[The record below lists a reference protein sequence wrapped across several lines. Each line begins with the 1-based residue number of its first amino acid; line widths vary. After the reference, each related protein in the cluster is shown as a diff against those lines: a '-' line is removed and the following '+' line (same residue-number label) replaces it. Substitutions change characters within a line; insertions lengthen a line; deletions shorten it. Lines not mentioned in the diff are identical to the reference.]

1 MIADRQHP
9 RPARWLVPA
18 IYCGSLVVFTLDMTV
33 VNTLPFGVFYVPL
46 VATALYRRENC
57 AVWILTAMACAM
69 VFIGSFSPSIDPDT
83 FDLAVNRTLSIGAV
97 LGTATLVYYR
107 RPIEQPFDDGSPLAI
122 LWERSGGVYY
132 ATFLDVAG
140 EVSQFLVAEPAG
152 VGWRW
157 TAWRRG
163 APQLQVHRGLTLTVQ
178 QAMREAERAAGKRL
192 QRKNFDGPPQAR

>member
-9 RPARWLVPA
+9 RPTRWLLPV
-18 IYCGSLVVFTLDMTV
+18 IYCGSLTAFTLDMTV
-33 VNTLPFGVFYVPL
+33 INTLPFGVFYVPL

-57 AVWILTAMACAM
+57 AVWILAAMACAM

-83 FDLAVNRTLSIGAV
+83 FDLAVNRALSIGAV

-107 RPIEQPFDDGSPLAI
+107 RPLEQPRDYGRRSSV

-132 ATFLDVAG
+132 ATSLDLSG
-140 EVSQFLVAEPAG
+140 EVSQFLVVEPAG

-163 APQLQVHRGLTLTVQ
+163 APQLEVHRGLTLTVQ

-192 QRKNFDGPPQAR
+192 QRKSLP